1 MFDAH
6 SAVPPATLNQLA
18 AAIKAYDLLFIEEPG
33 IPGNIEIFKRL
44 KAQISIPIATGE
56 RDRTI
61 WGFIDY
67 LHERCIDVL
76 QPDCC
81 HTGGICQ
88 IKKIATLAEAYYVPL
103 APRRFWG
110 SLPAC
115 TWSRR
120 SHCY

>member
-6 SAVPPATLNQLA
+6 SAVPPATLIPLA

-44 KAQISIPIATGE
+44 KAQISIPLATGE

-81 HTGGICQ
+81 HTGGIRHMKQDCDS
-88 IKKIATLAEAYYVPL
+88 
-103 APRRFWG
+103 G
-110 SLPAC
+110 
-115 TWSRR
+115 
-120 SHCY
+120 